1 VYREVSADPLV
12 LPAAPL
18 RAWQAA
24 APSAANPAPLA
35 VVRFDDP
42 IVMDDR
48 ERCYH
53 VRAVRSGVESAPSP
67 RLCLRA
73 VDVFP
78 PATPTNLQALTTIG
92 AINLIW
98 DPNIEDD
105 LGGYIVLRREA
116 GGATLLPLTSAPTRD
131 PRYSDRSVKPGVR
144 YTYEVRA
151 VDDRV
156 PVPNTSEPAEVGETA
171 R

>member
-1 VYREVSADPLV
+1 M
-12 LPAAPL
+12 
-18 RAWQAA
+18 
-24 APSAANPAPLA
+24 PLA
-35 VVRFDDP
+35 AVRVDDP
-42 IVMDDR
+42 VVSDDR

-53 VRAVRSGVESAPSP
+53 VRALRGGVESEPSP
-67 RLCLRA
+67 RRCVRA

-78 PATPTNLQALTTIG
+78 PMTPTNLQALTTSG

-116 GGATLLPLTSAPTRD
+116 GGDTLLPLTSGPIGD
-131 PRYSDRSVKPGVR
+131 PRYTDRTVKPGVR

-156 PVPNTSEPAEVGETA
+156 PAPNMSGPAEVVETA